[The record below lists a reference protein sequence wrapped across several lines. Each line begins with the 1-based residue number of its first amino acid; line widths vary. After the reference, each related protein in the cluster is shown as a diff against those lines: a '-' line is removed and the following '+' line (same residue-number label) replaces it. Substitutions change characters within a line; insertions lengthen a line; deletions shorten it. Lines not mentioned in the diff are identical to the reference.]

1 MSFQDR
7 KEKIV
12 KEFNELPD
20 WEKRYELLIKKA
32 KASPTLPDEM
42 KTEESKV
49 KGCQS
54 QVWLHVQLKAD
65 KTLVLR
71 GDSDALLVKGLVAVN
86 LELFNG
92 LTATEILQADLG
104 FIREIGFDSYLS
116 PSRANGLQAMLKQIK
131 YFAIAF
137 SQLS

>member
-1 MSFQDR
+1 MSFQER
-7 KEKIV
+7 KEKVV
-12 KEFNELPD
+12 KEFNGLPD

-32 KASPTLPDEM
+32 KASPELPENM
-42 KTEESKV
+42 KTEEAKV

-54 QVWLHVQLKAD
+54 QVWLHVKLNAD
-65 KTLVLR
+65 KTLALQ
-71 GDSDALLVKGLVAVN
+71 GDSDALLVKGLVAVI

-92 LTATEILQADLG
+92 LTAAEILQAELG

-131 YFAIAF
+131 YFAIAY
-137 SQLS
+137 SQLG